1 MSSPEKAPIE
11 GNVIYASNLDLPRF
25 QVGER
30 RPETIHTGDTQD
42 EVPAQIQPNLWLRNP
57 QGRGEQALRHTT
69 ACSFVAS

>member
-30 RPETIHTGDTQD
+30 GQRPFIPVILRMKCPLRSNPTYGSEISQGEENKSCDT
-42 EVPAQIQPNLWLRNP
+42 P
-57 QGRGEQALRHTT
+57 QRDL
-69 ACSFVAS
+69 S